1 MRTLSPELLA
11 ELALPVTAPGY
22 LVRIAFAI
30 PVYLSTLGDIEWD
43 GNTWLAA
50 DVRVAGLS
58 IGERPGQRARLSIGN
73 ADRVMGALVLGEGVA
88 ERAIDI
94 WAVWSGVVEPI
105 HLFSG
110 VGDEA
115 QVAERV
121 DIALVGEHQ
130 RTAFLPR
137 RFINAASGFRTLLPA
152 GTVVRIGQ
160 QTIRLERQ

>member
-1 MRTLSPELLA
+1 MQKKTFSKVWRAIGANIIAESASAALSSAVACGSTSAGPSTRT
-11 ELALPVTAPGY
+11 VTHP
-22 LVRIAFAI
+22 
-30 PVYLSTLGDIEWD
+30 
-43 GNTWLAA
+43 
-50 DVRVAGLS
+50 
-58 IGERPGQRARLSIGN
+58 ARTSRSIGN